1 MGDAVQRL
9 AACDATV
16 TSRAGRNV
24 YATLEKKHNPPTAGV
39 VRWRGIRSQ
48 RAACELRHRRRA
60 RGVVA
65 AADLR
70 WRCGR
75 DRVVGSQPEASFRG
89 RSSLAANRRVMY
101 IARVMRS
108 AAHEIRDIAR
118 AGTPT
123 HGHLRDRLVGLAVAT
138 LAVDLGCVGLALLF
152 EHDAKQT
159 QITSFGSALFWT
171 STQLLTVSSS
181 IQNPIST
188 GGRILDVAMEA
199 YAITIVATL
208 AGSIGAFMIKRARE
222 LEHDA
227 EQN

>member
-1 MGDAVQRL
+1 
-9 AACDATV
+9 
-16 TSRAGRNV
+16 
-24 YATLEKKHNPPTAGV
+24 
-39 VRWRGIRSQ
+39 
-48 RAACELRHRRRA
+48 
-60 RGVVA
+60 
-65 AADLR
+65 
-70 WRCGR
+70 
-75 DRVVGSQPEASFRG
+75 
-89 RSSLAANRRVMY
+89 MY

-118 AGTPT
+118 AGTAT

-138 LAVDLGCVGLALLF
+138 LAVDLACAALALLL
-152 EHDAKQT
+152 EHGAKQT

-181 IQNPIST
+181 IQNPITT

-199 YAITIVATL
+199 YALTVVATL

-227 EQN
+227 EQH